1 MKSAL
6 ATLCLLTA
14 CAVAAADDS
23 RERIGLVLAGG
34 GAKGSAH
41 IGVLKV
47 LEELRVPIDAI
58 AGTSM
63 GALVGGGYAAGLSAD
78 EMDEA
83 VTSVDWN
90 QLFDDDPP
98 RAEWPMRR
106 KEQSLNPTFGFSIGR
121 RDGKFSLPKGAI
133 SGQEVL
139 LYLSQLTAAAEGIE
153 TFDQLPIPFRA
164 VATDLETGGMV
175 VMDRGRCRWPCA
187 RAWPC
192 RGCSP
197 RWRPMVASMWTAAW
211 CATCRSTSRAPWGS
225 TGSSSSSS
233 TPTRRPG
240 SS

>member
-1 MKSAL
+1 
-6 ATLCLLTA
+6 
-14 CAVAAADDS
+14 VF
-23 RERIGLVLAGG
+23 IGLVLAGG

-106 KEQSLNPTFGFSIGR
+106 KEQSLQPTFGFSIGR

-139 LYLSQLTAAAEGIE
+139 LYLSELT
-153 TFDQLPIPFRA
+153 RRR
-164 VATDLETGGMV
+164 GGHR
-175 VMDRGRCRWPCA
+175 DTSTSCRSRSGRRHGPGDGGDGGHGPRGRCRSPCA

-197 RWRPMVASMWTAAW
+197 RWRPMVASTWTAAW
-211 CATCRSTSRAPWGS
+211 CATCRSTSRA
-225 TGSSSSSS
+225 
-233 TPTRRPG
+233 
-240 SS
+240 